1 MKVSTERANEWIR
14 YAAAAGTYFLTLTA
28 CYINMGQ
35 DMGAEYFLPALLPV
49 LAVLML
55 MQYGTG
61 VPLFSRG
68 MLGAMV
74 PGLLWCLTFPL
85 LYTWTYARDW
95 YRSLIFFDFLIG
107 TANIFVLAA
116 LGGVLFHLG
125 HKRLTAA
132 LLAVLGFL
140 MSLIPMTQI
149 AYYMTVWHALS
160 PASLMALYL
169 TNWHEAGDYIESTVG
184 VLPAVLVVALLLALI
199 YLTYRSYLV
208 FAQRIYPSAEGS
220 RMGSLL
226 LVMIVAAGVHIT
238 LLPECSIAGLY
249 KDVTNYV
256 EETQSYSLNQDERYA
271 SLIIDMENT
280 LAARAPGTVIF
291 VIGESA
297 SRNYM
302 HYYTPSFPYEN
313 TPWME
318 KMAAERAGFLV
329 YNNTYSSWTQT
340 VPVLERALTEKSQ
353 YNDKEFFESAS
364 LLDVA
369 KKIGYHTYWFSN
381 QGRYGQFDSAITM
394 VAKTADVAEWTDDSY
409 TFTTK
414 YDEEL
419 LPYLTRIDPN
429 VNNFIVLHLMGSHIY
444 YNNRYPD
451 AWAKFVAED
460 GESAMTSA
468 PSYANSILYTDHIL
482 AEVFAYAE
490 KNLNLRAMVYF
501 SDHGE
506 NLKISHNPDV
516 FSFDMV
522 RIPFFIYLSPEYRA
536 ALPNRAAT
544 LESRRDA
551 YFTNDMMYDTVC
563 GLLGAP
569 NNRYDPRQDFSSP
582 AYGFTRETLTT
593 MFGNHALTEDH
604 TDEGTGGNLASPVA
618 TGEVANAVSR

>member
-1 MKVSTERANEWIR
+1 
-14 YAAAAGTYFLTLTA
+14 
-28 CYINMGQ
+28 
-35 DMGAEYFLPALLPV
+35 
-49 LAVLML
+49 
-55 MQYGTG
+55 
-61 VPLFSRG
+61 
-68 MLGAMV
+68 
-74 PGLLWCLTFPL
+74 
-85 LYTWTYARDW
+85 
-95 YRSLIFFDFLIG
+95 
-107 TANIFVLAA
+107 
-116 LGGVLFHLG
+116 
-125 HKRLTAA
+125 
-132 LLAVLGFL
+132 
-140 MSLIPMTQI
+140 
-149 AYYMTVWHALS
+149 
-160 PASLMALYL
+160 
-169 TNWHEAGDYIESTVG
+169 
-184 VLPAVLVVALLLALI
+184 
-199 YLTYRSYLV
+199 
-208 FAQRIYPSAEGS
+208 
-220 RMGSLL
+220 MGSLVA
-226 LVMIVAAGVHIT
+226 VMLVAAGVHIA
-238 LLPECSIAGLY
+238 LIPESSIAGLY
-249 KDVTNYV
+249 KDVTTYV

-291 VIGESA
+291 IIGESA

-318 KMAAERAGFLV
+318 HMAAEREGFLV
-329 YNNTYSSWTQT
+329 YRNTYSSWTQT

-369 KKIGYHTYWFSN
+369 KKIGYKTYWFSN

-414 YDEEL
+414 YDESL

-451 AWAKFVAED
+451 EWAKFIAED

-482 AEVFAYAE
+482 AEIFNYAE
-490 KNLNLRAMVYF
+490 RNLNLRAMVYF

-544 LESRRDA
+544 LAGRREA

-569 NNRYDPRQDFSSP
+569 SNRYDPRQDFSSP

-593 MFGNHALTEDH
+593 MFGNHALTEDT
-604 TDEGTGGNLASPVA
+604 TDENTGASPAGAARHRRRSCRLRWTDADSTSKWRIASRQGHSRIV
-618 TGEVANAVSR
+618 GRSVSSASSCISALTAL